1 MKRKNLLLAVCI
13 ILLGI
18 IIYQYPLQKALAQR
32 SFENYISKQGIASE
46 NINSKR
52 FFKDW
57 KRGGYLVVVTFNDD
71 INNKYYYHY
80 DVWTHKRGESLKFN
94 KMTLEITDIEK
105 SMVLDPPY
113 DGKCKHPPIDEW
125 FKWLSK
131 SNNYIWKNSSRCY
144 SWDGGTFVQTRCR

>member
-80 DVWTHKRGESLKFN
+80 DVWTHKKYESLKFN

-113 DGKCKHPPIDEW
+113 DGKCKYPPIDE
-125 FKWLSK
+125 
-131 SNNYIWKNSSRCY
+131 
-144 SWDGGTFVQTRCR
+144 

>member
-80 DVWTHKRGESLKFN
+80 DVWTHKKGESLKFN
-94 KMTLEITDIEK
+94 KMTLEIMDIEK

-113 DGKCKHPPIDEW
+113 DGKCKYPPIDE
-125 FKWLSK
+125 
-131 SNNYIWKNSSRCY
+131 
-144 SWDGGTFVQTRCR
+144 

>member
-46 NINSKR
+46 KINSKR

-80 DVWTHKRGESLKFN
+80 DVWTHKKGESLKFN

-113 DGKCKHPPIDEW
+113 DGKCKHPPIDE
-125 FKWLSK
+125 
-131 SNNYIWKNSSRCY
+131 
-144 SWDGGTFVQTRCR
+144 

>member
-113 DGKCKHPPIDEW
+113 DGKCKHPPIDE
-125 FKWLSK
+125 
-131 SNNYIWKNSSRCY
+131 
-144 SWDGGTFVQTRCR
+144 

>member
-80 DVWTHKRGESLKFN
+80 DVWTHKKYESLKFN
-94 KMTLEITDIEK
+94 KMTLEIMDIEK

-113 DGKCKHPPIDEW
+113 DGKCKYPPIDE
-125 FKWLSK
+125 
-131 SNNYIWKNSSRCY
+131 
-144 SWDGGTFVQTRCR
+144 

>member
-80 DVWTHKRGESLKFN
+80 DVWTHKKGESLKFN
-94 KMTLEITDIEK
+94 KMTLEIMDIEK

-113 DGKCKHPPIDEW
+113 DGKCKYSPIDE
-125 FKWLSK
+125 
-131 SNNYIWKNSSRCY
+131 
-144 SWDGGTFVQTRCR
+144 

>member
-32 SFENYISKQGIASE
+32 SFENYISKQGIASD
-46 NINSKR
+46 NIASKR

-80 DVWTHKRGESLKFN
+80 DVWTHKKYESLKFN

-105 SMVLDPPY
+105 SVVLDPPY
-113 DGKCKHPPIDEW
+113 DGKCKHPPIDE
-125 FKWLSK
+125 
-131 SNNYIWKNSSRCY
+131 
-144 SWDGGTFVQTRCR
+144 

>member
-57 KRGGYLVVVTFNDD
+57 KQGGYLVVVTFNDD

-80 DVWTHKRGESLKFN
+80 DVWTHKKGESLKFN
-94 KMTLEITDIEK
+94 NMTLEITDIEK

-113 DGKCKHPPIDEW
+113 DGKCKHPPIDE
-125 FKWLSK
+125 
-131 SNNYIWKNSSRCY
+131 
-144 SWDGGTFVQTRCR
+144 